1 MNQKLLRAEDRTKL
15 LKQRVLRLAATRLLG
30 EYECNAD
37 DFPSIALVKFF
48 TPDTQWA
55 WWASEAEEILEDG
68 EVIDIEFFG
77 LVHGFEAELGYFLLS
92 ELQSVRGKFGLPIER
107 DMHWTPCDLM
117 DLWERER
124 AQEAMCS

>member
-1 MNQKLLRAEDRTKL
+1 MNQKLLRTEDRTKL
-15 LKQRVLRLAATRLLG
+15 LKARVERLTR
-30 EYECNAD
+30 EDESNPD
-37 DFPSIALVKFF
+37 DSKSVALVKFF
-48 TPDTQWA
+48 TPDAQWT

-68 EVIDIEFFG
+68 EVVDIEFFG
-77 LVHGFEAELGYFLLS
+77 LVHGFEAELGYFRLS